1 LVSAQPPSA
10 DDFLHGEEIRVWR
23 TISAVPD
30 PAYTGSV
37 ILVQEC
43 EGAWVLGRDGKVSW
57 SPWEAGRKGPVASR
71 TVRRTLGKDS
81 RLTQSL
87 RESGMVLA

>member
-30 PAYTGSV
+30 PAYSSAV
-37 ILVQEC
+37 LMVQEC

-57 SPWEAGRKGPVASR
+57 SPWEAGKKGPAASR
-71 TVRRTLGKDS
+71 VVRRTLSKDN
-81 RLTQSL
+81 RLTQNL
-87 RESGMVLA
+87 RETGVVLA